1 MIGQR
6 GLVAALTA
14 LVLLIFGAIL
24 GKPGEFPVV
33 EAQAVF
39 TPDYVF
45 TLVGSVVAPL
55 VFLVM
60 NFAALNR
67 AITTRV
73 NNPNDPFNPSNLLDL
88 LKSKEFW
95 TYAVMAVVSI
105 GQIFGMKVL
114 AEDQQIVIVNGLL
127 ALSGVLL
134 DSWGERPSG
143 MRQDMALVEL
153 TPIRPNLDGDN

>member
-1 MIGQR
+1 MGQR

-33 EAQAVF
+33 ESQAVF

-45 TLVGSVVAPL
+45 ALVGGVIAPL
-55 VFLVM
+55 GFLIK

-73 NNPNDPFNPSNLLDL
+73 NNPSDPFNAKDL
-88 LKSKEFW
+88 WALFKSKEFW
-95 TYAVMAVVSI
+95 TYAVMAGVGI
-105 GQIFGMKVL
+105 AQIFGLKVISD
-114 AEDQQIVIVNGLL
+114 EQQIVVVNGLL

-143 MRQDMALVEL
+143 MRQDVSIVSL
-153 TPIRPNLDGDN
+153 TPIRPNADGDN